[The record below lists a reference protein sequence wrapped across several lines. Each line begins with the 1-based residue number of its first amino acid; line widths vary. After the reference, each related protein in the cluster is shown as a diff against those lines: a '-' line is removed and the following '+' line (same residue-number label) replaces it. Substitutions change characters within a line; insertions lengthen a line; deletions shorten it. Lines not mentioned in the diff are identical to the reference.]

1 MHRILR
7 HAGPVSLRLPF
18 LLLGIFLSFLSANAQ
33 DQRDVNDQNIFRG
46 NHAELRVTLRDSKGQ
61 IIAVSAT
68 VKLYRMGALANQQ
81 ITNNGHASFILP
93 VLGDYSVAVSAMG
106 FRPEQRDVSMQV
118 AVESE
123 IDIHLVRDTTTPEG
137 TPVAGRPVLAP
148 KAQEAFNKGLE
159 ALSQNNMKEAG
170 KQIGEAAKLAP
181 GHPDVLYAQGVL
193 YLRERKFVDAQ
204 GVLEKATQVDPNH
217 SQAFA
222 ALGMTYVNQGK
233 YDAAVPPLETAAK
246 LEPANWETEWTLAQA
261 YYYHEQYDA
270 ALKTS
275 QEALTKANGKAP
287 DIELLVAQSLVATGR
302 FEEAAQT
309 LRSYLKN
316 HGDRPDAAK
325 AKKWLDRLKT
335 DGKIKS

>member
-1 MHRILR
+1 LLF
-7 HAGPVSLRLPF
+7 GF
-18 LLLGIFLSFLSANAQ
+18 LLSFLPAHAQ
-33 DQRDVNDQNIFRG
+33 NQRDANDQNIFRG
-46 NHAELRVTLRDSKGQ
+46 NRAELRVTLRDSKGQ
-61 IIAVSAT
+61 IVAVSAT
-68 VKLYRMGALANQQ
+68 VKLYRMGALSNQQ

-93 VLGDYSVAVSAMG
+93 VLGDYSVAVLAAG
-106 FRPEQRDVSMQV
+106 FRPEQRDVSVQV

-123 IDIHLVRDTTTPEG
+123 LDINMVRDSTLAEG
-137 TPVAGRPVLAP
+137 APVAGRPVLAP
-148 KAQEAFNKGLE
+148 KAQDAFNKGLE
-159 ALSQNNMKEAG
+159 ALGQNNIKEAE

-193 YLRERKFVDAQ
+193 YLRERKYPDAQ

-222 ALGMTYVNQGK
+222 ALGMTYVNERK

-287 DIELLVAQSLVATGR
+287 DIELLVAQSQVATGR
-302 FEEAAQT
+302 FEDAAQT